1 MDIKTWNALHSAI
14 DKLAKIEDD
23 QIYCHYAPPAAFVS
37 IFDSYI
43 RTHEYKPITECTMRA
58 SHIRFL
64 NDSKEYFDGLN
75 WLRTLL
81 NKEKFHPDSLSDD
94 IYSISFCGNEDLLSQ
109 WKWYGKN
116 SGIAITFD
124 MSNIQYKYYDVEEG
138 LPDVDTH
145 TKPLPVKYSNGEKK
159 AYFDE
164 INSQCRELHLNQKSM
179 PFRSNLFIPFCKDE
193 GFVEEKESRLIFYNV
208 DGRSAGI
215 KPFDI
220 RYVPSGNA
228 LKPTLQVTF
237 RAIDESKGIIKRL
250 TVGPGQDQ
258 ELVYHA
264 LIHIMGGA
272 LPSSESG
279 KPEQADGKLVL
290 NGVEIRKSRIPFRG

>member
-1 MDIKTWNALHSAI
+1 MDIKTWNALHCAI

-124 MSNIQYKYYDVEEG
+124 MNNIRYKYYDTEDG

-145 TKPLPVKYSNGEKK
+145 TKPLPVKYSDDEKR
-159 AYFDE
+159 AYFEE
-164 INSQCRELHLNQKSM
+164 IDNQCRELHLNQKSM

-208 DGRSAGI
+208 AGSPRGSSPLI
-215 KPFDI
+215 SDI
-220 RYVPSGNA
+220 P
-228 LKPTLQVTF
+228 LQET
-237 RAIDESKGIIKRL
+237 RL
-250 TVGPGQDQ
+250 
-258 ELVYHA
+258 
-264 LIHIMGGA
+264 
-272 LPSSESG
+272 
-279 KPEQADGKLVL
+279 
-290 NGVEIRKSRIPFRG
+290 SRLCM

>member
-14 DKLAKIEDD
+14 DKLAKIEDNH
-23 QIYCHYAPPAAFVS
+23 IYCHYASPAAFVS

-43 RTHEYKPITECTMRA
+43 RKHELKPITECTMRA

-64 NDSKEYFDGLN
+64 NDSKEYFDGLK
-75 WLRTLL
+75 WLQRLHKGET
-81 NKEKFHPDSLSDD
+81 FRPDSLSDD

-109 WKWYGKN
+109 WKWYGKD
-116 SGIAITFD
+116 SGIAISFD
-124 MSNIQYKYYDVEEG
+124 MSNIQYKYYDVETR

-145 TKPLPVKYSNGEKK
+145 TKPLPVKYSDDAKR
-159 AYFDE
+159 AYYEE
-164 INSQCRELHLNQKSM
+164 IDSQCCELQLNQKSM
-179 PFRSNLFIPFCKDE
+179 PVRSNLFVPFCKDE

-208 DGRSAGI
+208 DGKSVGI

-220 RYVPSGNA
+220 QYIPSGNT
-228 LKPTLQVTF
+228 LKPTLHVTF

-272 LPSSESG
+272 LPSSESS
-279 KPEQADGKLVL
+279 KSEKNNGKLVL

>member
-1 MDIKTWNALHSAI
+1 MDTKTWNALHSAI
-14 DKLAKIEDD
+14 DKLAKIEDNH
-23 QIYCHYAPPAAFVS
+23 IYCHYASPAAFVS

-43 RTHEYKPITECTMRA
+43 RKHEHKPITECTMRA

-64 NDSKEYFDGLN
+64 NDSKEYFDGLK
-75 WLRTLL
+75 WLQRLL
-81 NKEKFHPDSLSDD
+81 NEEKISPDSLSDD

-116 SGIAITFD
+116 CGIAITFD
-124 MSNIQYKYYDVEEG
+124 MSNIKYKYYDVEAG
-138 LPDVDTH
+138 LPDADTH
-145 TKPLPVKYSNGEKK
+145 TKPLPVKYSDGEKR
-159 AYFDE
+159 AYFEE
-164 INSQCRELHLNQKSM
+164 IDSQCRELHLNQKSM
-179 PFRSNLFIPFCKDE
+179 SFRSNLFIPFCKDE

-208 DGRSAGI
+208 DGTSSGI

-220 RYVPSGNA
+220 RYIPSGNA
-228 LKPTLQVTF
+228 LKPTLDVNF
-237 RAIDESKGIIKRL
+237 CAIDGSRGIIKRL

-258 ELVYHA
+258 DLIYHS

-272 LPSSESG
+272 LPSSESS
-279 KPEQADGKLVL
+279 KLEKTNSALVL